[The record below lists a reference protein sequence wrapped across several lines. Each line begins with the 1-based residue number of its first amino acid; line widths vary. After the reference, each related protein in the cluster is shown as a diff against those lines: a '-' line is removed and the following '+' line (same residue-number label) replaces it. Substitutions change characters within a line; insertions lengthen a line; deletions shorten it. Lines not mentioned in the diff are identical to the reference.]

1 MGAKTDGELPARMDA
16 VLSEL
21 KQELS
26 QYTVSLQQATS
37 LHVLR
42 TFLPVI
48 FADENLYNFLIH
60 SSQFLISQ
68 FKLRALMI
76 LWKENIVFTVAP

>member
-37 LHVLR
+37 LLVLR

-48 FADENLYNFLIH
+48 FADENLYKFLIH
-60 SSQFLISQ
+60 SLQFLISQ